1 MLKNFFSSSLEIPS
15 EEKNDVWIIY
25 ATDGK
30 YRNKKFVNN

>member
-1 MLKNFFSSSLEIPS
+1 MLKFFFSSFLEISS